1 MPKKSFTAELTQ
13 TTTTPT
19 AEAYITTQEE
29 TQETK
34 SKRLNLLLRPTL
46 HRDLGKL
53 SAMERISTNELINR
67 VLSEYIEQNADR
79 LIKYD
84 EIFGEQISF

>member
-19 AEAYITTQEE
+19 AEAYITQED

-46 HRDLGKL
+46 HRDITKL

-67 VLSEYIEQNADR
+67 VLSEYIEQNTDK
-79 LIKYD
+79 IQKYD

>member
-19 AEAYITTQEE
+19 AEAYITQEE

-34 SKRLNLLLRPTL
+34 SKRLNLIIRPTL

-53 SAMERISTNELINR
+53 SAMDRISTNELINR
-67 VLSEYIEQNADR
+67 VLSEYVEQNADK
-79 LIKYD
+79 IQKYD

>member
-1 MPKKSFTAELTQ
+1 MPKKSFSTELTQ
-13 TTTTPT
+13 TAPTPT
-19 AEAYITTQEE
+19 AEAYITQDDTQEN
-29 TQETK
+29 K

-67 VLSEYIEQNADR
+67 VLTEYAEQNADK
-79 LIKYD
+79 IQKYD
-84 EIFGEQISF
+84 EIFGEQITF

>member
-1 MPKKSFTAELTQ
+1 MPKKSFSSELAQ
-13 TTTTPT
+13 TTTIPT
-19 AEAYITTQEE
+19 AEAYITQED

-53 SAMERISTNELINR
+53 AQMERTSTNELINR
-67 VLSEYIEQNADR
+67 VLTEYAEQNADK
-79 LIKYD
+79 IQKYD